1 MARLPPVVVVL
12 TGPTGAGKS
21 RLALELAART
31 PVELINMDS
40 AQVYRGLDIG
50 TAKPDAAT
58 QAQVRHH
65 LIDIR
70 DPAQSYNAGEFVRDA
85 RACIEACQQRGRVPV
100 LVGGT
105 LLYLRALRR
114 GLATLPAADAAVRRA
129 LEARAASLGWPA
141 LHAEL
146 ARVDPAAAAR
156 IHANDAQRIQRAL
169 EVFELTGRPIS
180 ILQAETRG
188 LDADYR
194 WLAFALV
201 PADRAALQARLAQ
214 RFNAML
220 AAGLVGEVGSL
231 YRRGDL
237 TEHHPAVRSVG
248 YRQLWRHL
256 AGRCSLAE
264 ATTAAIQATCQL
276 AKRQMTWLRSET
288 GLQPLDPEQLSA
300 SSAVFESVAR
310 SAGTC

>member
-1 MARLPPVVVVL
+1 MKPLPPVVVL
-12 TGPTGAGKS
+12 TGPTGAGKTQ
-21 RLALELAART
+21 LALELAARQ

-58 QAQVRHH
+58 RAQVVHH

-85 RACIEACQQRGRVPV
+85 QACIQDVHQRGRVPV
-100 LVGGT
+100 LVGGS

-114 GLATLPAADAAVRRA
+114 GLASLPEADAAVRQS
-129 LEARAASLGWPA
+129 LEARAAKQGWAA

-146 ARVDPAAAAR
+146 ARVDPTAAAR

-169 EVFELTGRPIS
+169 EVYQLTGRPIS
-180 ILQAETRG
+180 SLQSDTQG
-188 LDADYR
+188 LDGAYR

-201 PADRAALQARLAQ
+201 PGDRGGLQVRLGH
-214 RFNAML
+214 RFRTML
-220 AAGLVGEVGSL
+220 EAGLVQEVRAL
-231 YRRGDL
+231 YQRGDL
-237 TEHHPAVRSVG
+237 TDRHPAVRSVG

-256 AGRCSLAE
+256 AGELSLQE
-264 ATTAAIQATCQL
+264 ATAAAITATCQL

-288 GLQPLDPEQLSA
+288 GLVSLDPVQLS
-300 SSAVFESVAR
+300 SAEKVFHSVAR
-310 SAGTC
+310 AAEPC